1 MQRFKIIYLSFIL
14 FLFISVSGCSNDFT
28 EQIISINYYSYVVEL
43 NEYGKEIKTWIPEKG
58 SIKIDI
64 NNDSLKFIDSN
75 TKKQIR
81 ITGSYKLIKVK

>member
-14 FLFISVSGCSNDFT
+14 FLFISVYGCSNDFT

-43 NEYGKEIKTWIPEKG
+43 NEHGKEIKTWIPEKG
-58 SIKIDI
+58 SIKVDI
-64 NNDSLKFIDSN
+64 NNDSLKFIDSS